1 MLKKTQQKLKL
12 LTKHVG
18 RAFLGAWLIY
28 ALYLILLAS
37 PQYES
42 QSQLIIKKSDGGSAF
57 DASSLL
63 MSSVTD
69 APLSTDSVLIEAF
82 IKSQDMYR
90 FLIENHGMN
99 EHFQTD
105 EADIFSR
112 LSTGATTE
120 DKYQYYLDH
129 IDVTVDSSS
138 AVITL
143 QTKAF
148 SAAYANTLN
157 TAIIKHAEDFINNIN
172 NQLAKSKLKF
182 AKSEHDIVEQKLQ
195 SSKQDLLE
203 FQSKYNVLDPT
214 AEGAASQQIA
224 FSLEATLAQKRA
236 ELQTMSGMMS
246 DIAPEM
252 RNLKRQ
258 IKALQESVEQQKSQL
273 NTANIGDSS
282 DVTMTQL
289 MAQYS
294 DMQIQLQLAI
304 QAYSSSLMTLENTRV
319 ETYQKLQ
326 HLITVERPTLPE
338 SNKYPQIIYN
348 LVLFGVILCLIYAV
362 GRIIV
367 ATIKEL

>member
-1 MLKKTQQKLKL
+1 
-12 LTKHVG
+12 
-18 RAFLGAWLIY
+18 
-28 ALYLILLAS
+28 
-37 PQYES
+37 
-42 QSQLIIKKSDGGSAF
+42 
-57 DASSLL
+57 
-63 MSSVTD
+63 
-69 APLSTDSVLIEAF
+69 
-82 IKSQDMYR
+82 
-90 FLIENHGMN
+90 
-99 EHFQTD
+99 
-105 EADIFSR
+105 
-112 LSTGATTE
+112 
-120 DKYQYYLDH
+120 
-129 IDVTVDSSS
+129 
-138 AVITL
+138 
-143 QTKAF
+143 
-148 SAAYANTLN
+148 
-157 TAIIKHAEDFINNIN
+157 
-172 NQLAKSKLKF
+172 
-182 AKSEHDIVEQKLQ
+182 
-195 SSKQDLLE
+195 
-203 FQSKYNVLDPT
+203 
-214 AEGAASQQIA
+214 
-224 FSLEATLAQKRA
+224 
-236 ELQTMSGMMS
+236 MS